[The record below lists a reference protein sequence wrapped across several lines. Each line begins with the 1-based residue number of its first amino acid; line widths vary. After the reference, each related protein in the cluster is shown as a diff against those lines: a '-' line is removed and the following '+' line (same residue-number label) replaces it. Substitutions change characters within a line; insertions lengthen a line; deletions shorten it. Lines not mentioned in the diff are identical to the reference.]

1 MLLSVVYAMFRV
13 LVDALVSRKHRDR
26 ELEIL
31 VLRHQLGVLQR
42 TAGRPRLQAGDR
54 FVLAALAQRLPR
66 SAWRSLL
73 VSPDTLVRWHRQLVR
88 RKWAAFG
95 RRGRLG
101 RPRLSAETRDLIARL
116 AADNPTWGYM
126 RIKGELRKLGFH
138 VSAATVRR
146 VLHHRRVPPA
156 PRRGGM
162 YWGDFLRAHSGAVLA
177 CDFFTVDTVL
187 LRRLYIFFF
196 IEISTRR
203 VFFAGCTAHPD
214 EAWVTQQ
221 ARNLSWHLGDLHQR
235 PEILI
240 RDRDSKFTAMFDEV
254 LRSEGVVAV
263 RTPPRAPRANAYA
276 ERWVQSARRE
286 CLDRMLIFGER
297 HLRLVMGE
305 YIDHYNRARPHRGLG
320 LDIPDPPRSSPA
332 AGPVVC
338 HARLGG
344 LINEYTRLAA
354 A

>member
-13 LVDALVSRKHRDR
+13 LVGALVSGTHRDR

-31 VLRHQLGVLQR
+31 VLRHQLSVLQR

-54 FVLAALAQRLPR
+54 FVLAAIAQRLPR

-73 VSPDTLVRWHRQLVR
+73 VGPSTVVGWHRQLVH

-95 RRGRLG
+95 RRGLLG
-101 RPRLSAETRDLIARL
+101 RPPVSSETRELIVRL
-116 AADNPTWGYM
+116 ARDNPTWGYL
-126 RIKGELRKLGFH
+126 RIKGELRKLGYQ

-162 YWGDFLRAHSGAVLA
+162 GWRDFLRAHSDAVLA

-187 LRRLYIFFF
+187 LRRLYVFFF

-203 VFFAGCTAHPD
+203 VFLAGCTAHPD
-214 EAWVTQQ
+214 GAWVTQQ
-221 ARNLSWHLGDLHQR
+221 ARNLSWHLGDLVPR

-240 RDRDSKFTAMFDEV
+240 RDRDSKFTAAFDEV
-254 LRSEGVVAV
+254 LRSEGVLAMK
-263 RTPPRAPRANAYA
+263 TPPRAPRANAFA

-297 HLRLVMGE
+297 HLRLVMRE
-305 YIDHYNRARPHRGLG
+305 YVDHYNRGRPHRGLG
-320 LDIPDPPRSSPA
+320 LEIPDPAPSSRA
-332 AGPVVC
+332 DGPVVC

-344 LINEYTRLAA
+344 VIKEYVHLAA
-354 A
+354 